1 MGLNSGNDTL
11 HGKQEGKVYIFAL
24 YSLFKSKVIGNEK
37 GTVAVKSEGRIVH
50 VSSCTRRTGRVKG
63 EKTVNEVKDTKIEYK
78 EGAYN
83 CRMTA
88 AVHVLND
95 VIVFG
100 RVCNWGNTVAVI
112 TATADCTRLHVF
124 LWHCRVVPRLVSLRV
139 KYSSRARPSVSLH
152 FTIRL
157 FATFLLFFLLYS

>member
-24 YSLFKSKVIGNEK
+24 YSLFK
-37 GTVAVKSEGRIVH
+37 
-50 VSSCTRRTGRVKG
+50 